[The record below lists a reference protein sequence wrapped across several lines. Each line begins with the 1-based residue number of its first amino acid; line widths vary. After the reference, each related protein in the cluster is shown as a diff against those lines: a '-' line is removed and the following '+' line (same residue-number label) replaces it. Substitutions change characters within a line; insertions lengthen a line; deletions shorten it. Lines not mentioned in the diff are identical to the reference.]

1 MAMYYSS
8 TTGSAIKDWRNCGG
22 QQVYCDGICTKCN
35 RAQVIYSTTN
45 QTTANSVKIHIVR
58 RPD

>member
-1 MAMYYSS
+1 MSYYYTS

-22 QQVYCDGICTKCN
+22 QHVFCDGRCTSCN

-45 QTTANSVKIHIVR
+45 QTTACSTKIHIVK
-58 RPD
+58 RPG